1 MSFKSWYRWAMSLP
15 WRYKWFVILMLLR
28 PFIDQYYELKKLSPI
43 LSPLYWAG
51 ILTIIFSALVI
62 VGIKT
67 EKSGSRPYRVFIFWS
82 SLYILALILNFTF
95 KNLWSISTLTIFMKY
110 ITLVFLFLFLTR
122 MVRTDRDVVGIMTT
136 FLYSCLVIIVLIIAS
151 GNFLIKGLYDT
162 IQNIVFY
169 ISLGYIVNTYLYLR
183 RTSQGKR
190 NLWKY
195 FLGLT
200 IVLATFL
207 TLQHIAT
214 MAIVLVITLI
224 FLYYSRKI
232 SLLAMLSSTIF
243 ILLFWILFGNKLVQ
257 ENIAPQ
263 LNTEISAL
271 QGEKSSARMFHGRMS
286 RWEVFIPM
294 FFKLNP
300 FAIGF
305 GTAYDLESNF
315 DLLLESNIHNDY
327 FRIMLASGIFGLI
340 VYLYF
345 LYLIFKRNK
354 YLRLAEKFLLTSS
367 IAVILLYSV
376 TAYPTIYTSVMYVVL
391 SIFAFSLRPLYTS
404 AIEAENIVHQ

>member
-1 MSFKSWYRWAMSLP
+1 
-15 WRYKWFVILMLLR
+15 
-28 PFIDQYYELKKLSPI
+28 
-43 LSPLYWAG
+43 
-51 ILTIIFSALVI
+51 
-62 VGIKT
+62 
-67 EKSGSRPYRVFIFWS
+67 
-82 SLYILALILNFTF
+82 
-95 KNLWSISTLTIFMKY
+95 
-110 ITLVFLFLFLTR
+110 
-122 MVRTDRDVVGIMTT
+122 MTT